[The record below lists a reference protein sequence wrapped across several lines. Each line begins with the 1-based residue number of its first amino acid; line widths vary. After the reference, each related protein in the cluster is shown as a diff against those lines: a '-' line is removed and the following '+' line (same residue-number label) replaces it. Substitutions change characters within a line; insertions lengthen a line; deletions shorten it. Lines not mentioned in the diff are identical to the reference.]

1 MNIYIANKILVKDY
15 DNYIMAYCKNNL
27 EFDNPDFIKK
37 ERMGK
42 WTGNTQRQLILYEK
56 IGNDIVLP
64 FGCLKSIWKDLK
76 NTDTK
81 FISLIKQ
88 NDFKID
94 YKSQIKLYQYQE
106 NVVNK
111 SIKAKNGV
119 IVMPCGSGKTQTALE
134 IVARLGK
141 KTLWLTHTQDL
152 LNQSMNRAKTCF
164 NLDASQYGTI
174 TEGKVNIGNAITFAT
189 VQTMCNID
197 LKSIKKYF
205 DVIIVDECHKCVGT
219 PTNMM
224 MFYKVLSG
232 LSARYKYGLTATPK
246 RADGLEK
253 CMFAILGDV
262 IYEVPKNAVENT
274 TCPVEV
280 KKIYTDF
287 IPDTDVI
294 LAGDGTLIYS
304 SLIDNI
310 IKDTKRNE
318 KIIQDLRQLDGA
330 TLILS
335 DRVQHLEIL
344 NKMLDCDKSSIIKA
358 NNTKTEK
365 EARKT
370 KLNDLNSG
378 KLKYLFAT
386 YKLAKEGLD
395 IPNLRY
401 VVFATPQKD
410 ETTVVQSAGRVGRK
424 YEGKE
429 KGVVIDYVD
438 NFGMLL
444 GYSKKRDRFYKK
456 LGYSLYNM

>member
-88 NDFKID
+88 SDCSID
-94 YKSQIKLYQYQE
+94 YKSQIKLYDYQKD
-106 NVVNK
+106 VVNK

-152 LNQSMNRAKTCF
+152 LNQSMNRAKSCF

-253 CMFAILGDV
+253 CMFAILGD
-262 IYEVPKNAVENT
+262 IICEVPKNAVENT

-280 KKIYTDF
+280 HKIYTNF
-287 IPDTDVI
+287 TPDTDVI
-294 LAGDGTLIYS
+294 LAGDGTLLYS
-304 SLIDNI
+304 SLIENI
-310 IKDTKRNE
+310 IKDMKRNE
-318 KIIQDLRQLDGA
+318 KIIRDLQKLDGA

-335 DRVQHLEIL
+335 DRIEHLEIL
-344 NKMLDCDKSSIIKA
+344 NKMLACDKSSIIKA
-358 NNTKTEK
+358 NNSKAEK

-370 KLNDLNSG
+370 KLNDLNDG

>member
-1 MNIYIANKILVKDY
+1 MNIYIANKILVKNY

-56 IGNDIVLP
+56 ICNDIVLP

-88 NDFKID
+88 SDCSID
-94 YKSQIKLYQYQE
+94 YKSQIKLYDYQKD
-106 NVVNK
+106 VVNK

-152 LNQSMNRAKTCF
+152 LNQSMNRAKSCF

-205 DVIIVDECHKCVGT
+205 DVIIVDECHKCIGT

-224 MFYKVLSG
+224 MFYKVLSC

-253 CMFAILGDV
+253 CMFAILGD
-262 IYEVPKNAVENT
+262 IICEVPKNAVENT

-280 KKIYTDF
+280 HKIYTNF
-287 IPDTDVI
+287 TPDTDVI
-294 LAGDGTLIYS
+294 LAGHGTLLYS

-318 KIIQDLRQLDGA
+318 KIIRDLQKLDGA

-335 DRVQHLEIL
+335 DRIEHLEIL
-344 NKMLDCDKSSIIKA
+344 NKMLACDKSSIIKA
-358 NNTKTEK
+358 NNSKAEK

-370 KLNDLNSG
+370 KLNDLNDG